1 MAGKSVGI
9 DWYQGAYTILEKV
22 EDRLVP
28 VESFSE
34 VYDCIRHVCKTYD
47 HLDEVNVSEAISEI
61 AKMEASAENIKT
73 FNPL

>member
-1 MAGKSVGI
+1 MMAGKSVGI

-22 EDRLVP
+22 EDRLIP

-34 VYDCIRHVCKTYD
+34 VYD
-47 HLDEVNVSEAISEI
+47 HLDEVNVSEVISEI
-61 AKMEASAENIKT
+61 ATMEASAENRKT